1 MVTGRRA
8 RLPDV
13 RLHDDLPHDGVPP
26 ARGGHRGPRAADR
39 AGVDGGPDGWFV
51 DAAATAVGQLAR
63 QVPVDL
69 WLVTRPS
76 GGARLVAAADGAW
89 SSDVEVAAGT
99 LVRFRRD
106 GQEHVAAARPA
117 SRAPGAVVLLPP
129 PSVEVVMTDED
140 GATLGWLHGV
150 GGVRG
155 AGGAAGSALEAAR
168 GWADMTA
175 RLLAAVL
182 LAERSVRAR
191 EREASRA
198 RDLAEHDE
206 LTGLHNRRGWV
217 LGLRRCPTARTG
229 DEPVAVLTLDLDGMK
244 AVNDTG
250 GHAAGD
256 ALLARCAAVVR
267 RTSRAGDLAA
277 RTGGD
282 EFAVL
287 ARAAGVTPAGDL
299 ERRVRD
305 ALASADVAASLG
317 LALRR
322 PGEDLLTTWRRAD
335 AAMYADK
342 RGRRL
347 RTHA

>member
-1 MVTGRRA
+1 M
-8 RLPDV
+8 
-13 RLHDDLPHDGVPP
+13 
-26 ARGGHRGPRAADR
+26 
-39 AGVDGGPDGWFV
+39 
-51 DAAATAVGQLAR
+51 
-63 QVPVDL
+63 
-69 WLVTRPS
+69 
-76 GGARLVAAADGAW
+76 
-89 SSDVEVAAGT
+89 
-99 LVRFRRD
+99 
-106 GQEHVAAARPA
+106 
-117 SRAPGAVVLLPP
+117 VLLPP
-129 PSVEVVMTDED
+129 PSVEVALTDED

-150 GGVRG
+150 GGMRG

-175 RLLAAVL
+175 GLLTVVL

-191 EREASRA
+191 ERDASRA

-229 DEPVAVLTLDLDGMK
+229 DEPVAVLALDLDGMK

-267 RTSRAGDLAA
+267 RTSRAGDLTA

-317 LALRR
+317 MALRR
-322 PGEDLLTTWRRAD
+322 PGEDLLATWRRAD
-335 AAMYADK
+335 AAMYVDK

-347 RTHA
+347 RTHAGPGPGEG